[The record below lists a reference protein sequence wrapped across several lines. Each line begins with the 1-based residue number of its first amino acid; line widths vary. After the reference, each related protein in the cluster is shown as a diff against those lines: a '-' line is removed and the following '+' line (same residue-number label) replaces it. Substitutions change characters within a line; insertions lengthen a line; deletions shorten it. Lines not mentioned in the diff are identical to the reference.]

1 MKNELFFSL
10 LPIKTDRL
18 IIRKTSINDIN
29 LIMKMDKQEITQ
41 MFLGGIKNKT
51 REERIRFLEKKNNSL
66 TVYLKN
72 NKSIGFIDLK
82 IDKENKQCELSYI
95 FDYDYSKLG
104 HCTEACKK
112 LINIVFN
119 ILDIDTIYALTI
131 CDNISSKRVLE
142 N

>member
-51 REERIRFLEKKNNSL
+51 REERN
-66 TVYLKN
+66 
-72 NKSIGFIDLK
+72 
-82 IDKENKQCELSYI
+82 
-95 FDYDYSKLG
+95 
-104 HCTEACKK
+104 
-112 LINIVFN
+112 
-119 ILDIDTIYALTI
+119 
-131 CDNISSKRVLE
+131 
-142 N
+142 